1 MDKKK
6 VKISEV
12 AEKPI
17 PMTVED
23 LAEAMDQLIDT
34 LQDKFD
40 AVVEALTIFQ
50 EQTIHLNKRL
60 IKLEEKYVKLKSS
73 KSSK

>member
-1 MDKKK
+1 MTKKK

-34 LQDKFD
+34 LQEKFD
-40 AVVEALTIFQ
+40 AVVEVLTIFQ
-50 EQTIHLNKRL
+50 KQTIYLNKRL
-60 IKLEEKYVKLKSS
+60 IKLEEKNAKSKGS
-73 KSSK
+73 KSLK

>member
-1 MDKKK
+1 MTKKK

-34 LQDKFD
+34 LQEKFD
-40 AVVEALTIFQ
+40 AVVEVLTIFQ
-50 EQTIHLNKRL
+50 EQTIYLNKRL
-60 IKLEEKYVKLKSS
+60 IKLEEKNAKYKGS
-73 KSSK
+73 KSLK

>member
-1 MDKKK
+1 MTKKK

-34 LQDKFD
+34 LQEKFD
-40 AVVEALTIFQ
+40 AVVEVLTIFQ
-50 EQTIHLNKRL
+50 EQTIYLNKRL
-60 IKLEEKYVKLKSS
+60 IKLEEKNAKSKGS
-73 KSSK
+73 KSLK

>member
-1 MDKKK
+1 MTKKK

-23 LAEAMDQLIDT
+23 LAEAMDQLVDT
-34 LQDKFD
+34 LQEKFD
-40 AVVEALTIFQ
+40 AVVEVLTIFQ
-50 EQTIHLNKRL
+50 KQTIYLNKRL
-60 IKLEEKYVKLKSS
+60 IKLEEKNAKSKGS
-73 KSSK
+73 KSLK